1 MTAPPNKSAISGTPT
16 NAEAKTAFA
25 ALWDY
30 VVGRLGGDAA
40 APAPTEP
47 EKAAA
52 RAALGITEGIPP
64 GVIFYTAS
72 NTAPTGSFKANG
84 AAVSRS
90 TYADLFSAL
99 VTSAGFTSKTFT
111 VTIAA
116 PAVFTM
122 TAHGF
127 TGGERIRLSTTGA
140 LPAGLNTTTD
150 YYVIYVSA
158 NTFQVTSTLFG
169 TAITTTGTQSGTH
182 TYIQSLWGLGDGT
195 TTFNLPDLR
204 SEILRGWADG
214 RAVDT
219 GRSMGTVQADDLKA
233 HTHTYTMASVAAVN
247 VPVGSPNAAQ
257 IAITPN
263 TATGS
268 TGGTETRPRNIAVL
282 ACIKF

>member
-1 MTAPPNKSAISGTPT
+1 MAQIDTTNLDAGTDKIKLARPALKSIADWINGLMGYAGGTTPS
-16 NAEAKTAFA
+16 A
-25 ALWDY
+25 
-30 VVGRLGGDAA
+30 
-40 APAPTEP
+40 P
-47 EKAAA
+47 EKAAIQS
-52 RAALGITEGIPP
+52 ALGITQGMPS
-64 GVIFYTAS
+64 GTVFYSAS
-72 NTAPTGSFKANG
+72 NTAPTGSLKANG

-140 LPAGLNTTTD
+140 LPTGLNTTTD

-169 TAITTTGTQSGTH
+169 TAITTSGTQSGTH

-204 SEILRGWADG
+204 GEFIRGWADG

-219 GRSMGTVQADDLKA
+219 GRSMGSAQADDLKA
-233 HTHTYTMASVAAVN
+233 HTHTYTAAFSATVN
-247 VPVGSPNAAQ
+247 VPIGSPNASNVGFS
-257 IAITPN
+257 PN

-268 TGGTETRPRNIAVL
+268 TGGTETRPRNIALL